1 MFTKFCTLALAISS
15 ALAITITTPKSVMS
29 GNTTTIKWIGDSSD
43 PIFSIELMH
52 PSFNY
57 ALAIANNINS
67 SDNSISLVIPS
78 VPTGDGYTLQ
88 FVNVTDISKIYA
100 TSSSFSIDAAAEDN
114 TSASVGPSTTS
125 GGAGG
130 AGGSNSTSLGA
141 SSTGSRTSSASL
153 TGSITTGSA
162 SLTGSG
168 PPGSPTGAAP
178 RALSGSVTA
187 SVLVAL
193 GIVAL
198 AL

>member
-1 MFTKFCTLALAISS
+1 MFTKFCTLALAVSS
-15 ALAITITTPKSVMS
+15 ALAITITTPTSVTS
-29 GNTTTIKWIGDSSD
+29 GNTTTIEWIGDSSD

-52 PSFNY
+52 PSFND

-100 TSSSFSIDAAAEDN
+100 TSSSFSIGAAAEDI
-114 TSASVGPSTTS
+114 TSASGGPSTTS

-130 AGGSNSTSLGA
+130 SKSTSLGA
-141 SSTGSRTSSASL
+141 SSTGSRTSSASV
-153 TGSITTGSA
+153 TGSNASGSA

-168 PPGSPTGAAP
+168 SSGSPTGAAP
-178 RALSGSVTA
+178 RALSGSVTTG
-187 SVLVAL
+187 VLVAL